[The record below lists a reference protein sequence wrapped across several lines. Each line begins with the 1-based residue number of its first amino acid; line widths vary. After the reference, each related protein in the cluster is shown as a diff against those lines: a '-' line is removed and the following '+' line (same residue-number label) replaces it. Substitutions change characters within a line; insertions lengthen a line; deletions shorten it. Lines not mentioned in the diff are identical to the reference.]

1 MDDKYGVTKSATQAW
16 NSLGSYFD
24 HGINTPTGQ
33 KLREFYVQGSKQV
46 IDVHNEARHLANLKS
61 GKTGSSAP
69 PAADA
74 PAASNTAPTEEPKTE
89 SSAVEKPAEGDKV

>member
-1 MDDKYGVTKSATQAW
+1 MDDKYGVSKSATQAW

-33 KLREFYVQGSKQV
+33 KLRQFYDQGSKQV

-61 GKTGSSAP
+61 GKTG
-69 PAADA
+69 AAA
-74 PAASNTAPTEEPKTE
+74 PAATDEPSASHTTEPKPET
-89 SSAVEKPAEGDKV
+89 SALEKPAEGDKI